1 MVLQLQSQAFNGII
15 HILMTQLSIENIQM
29 YRANTYRLNTGQQLT
44 NLQAAA
50 GFVKDRG
57 FIYFWPIKGVNFPSL
72 WTAVAGSRPVAN
84 AHDDPGHVTWG
95 WKDDSLGQRIWYY
108 AKVLRKRA
116 TMIDLAVA
124 PYFYALSENYGNP
137 EEDVRIQYH
146 EGHLTQ
152 EAKAV
157 FEVIQENGPMDT
169 IAIRRA
175 TRMTSKDSNSRFERA
190 ISLLQ
195 TDFKVLPVGISD
207 SGGWRYAFIYE
218 LVHRYYPTLSQA
230 ARLISETE
238 AHRTLTRLFF
248 LSLGAAQLRDVTRLF
263 QWSKGAAEGA
273 IHDLVESGFLI
284 AGLDHPEISG
294 EWFALQQV
302 L

>member
-1 MVLQLQSQAFNGII
+1 
-15 HILMTQLSIENIQM
+15 MTQLSTENIRA
-29 YRANTYRLNTGQQLT
+29 YRKDTYRMNPGQQLT
-44 NLQAAA
+44 SLQDAA

-57 FIYFWPIKGVNFPSL
+57 FVYFWPIKGVDFPSL

-108 AKVLRKRA
+108 GKVLRKRA
-116 TMIDLAVA
+116 TIIDLAVA

-137 EEDVRIQYH
+137 EEDVRIQYY

-152 EAKAV
+152 EAKAI

-175 TRMTSKDSNSRFERA
+175 TRMTNKESNSRFERA
-190 ISLLQ
+190 ITLLQ
-195 TDFKVLPVGISD
+195 TDFKVLPVGISN

-230 ARLISETE
+230 ARLIAEDE
-238 AHRTLTRLFF
+238 AYHTLARLFF
-248 LSLGAAQLRDVTRLF
+248 LSVGAAQLRDVTRLF
-263 QWSKGAAEGA
+263 QWPKGAVEGA
-273 IHDLVESGFLI
+273 IRFLVTTGFLTG
-284 AGLDHPEISG
+284 GLDHPKISG